1 MNDSVHLRL
10 PRKDDPDHD
19 ARPLLC
25 SISSSSFSTSATVLV
40 EEDGDDDHDDSVTSA
55 TTEDY
60 SSEEQPQRKLLV
72 SSSDTSSS
80 SFSGPDDDEN
90 DDPRRDNN
98 RKVRFFPNLVLR
110 SIPNDR
116 TEEEVQE
123 SWISMREH
131 YQNKKE
137 IRARQYLLLEV
148 PEYREAIQYVKRRLE
163 QHFHH
168 RRRRQHRRR
177 GPIDIDCID
186 PDEITENS
194 ATEEEHYDDDL
205 DNLDNFNTHDN
216 DSHGQQ
222 QEKALEALT
231 LGDRRGLE
239 RAGLCASRI
248 KTLHA
253 RSIQEAYRKGMSD
266 EYVAEICRK
275 RSERAL
281 QWAQAC
287 K

>member
-19 ARPLLC
+19 ARPPPLC
-25 SISSSSFSTSATVLV
+25 SISSSFSTSATVLV
-40 EEDGDDDHDDSVTSA
+40 EEDDDHDDSVTSA
-55 TTEDY
+55 TTEDS
-60 SSEEQPQRKLLV
+60 SSEEQPQREQLV
-72 SSSDTSSS
+72 SSSDTSSF

-168 RRRRQHRRR
+168 CRRHRQR

-186 PDEITENS
+186 PEEVTDHSSST
-194 ATEEEHYDDDL
+194 AEEESYDNDLEDL
-205 DNLDNFNTHDN
+205 DNTNNNYDN

-248 KTLHA
+248 KALHA
-253 RSIQEAYRKGMSD
+253 RSVQEAYRKGMSD
-266 EYVAEICRK
+266 EYLAEICRK